1 MSRFFRPDRTRLP
14 TYTKPRPDPL
24 FHSYVPSLRF
34 PVRPKRLTGP
44 WRPGRRLAERA
55 AELEVVA
62 TGLAGG
68 RTDARRGWAGGR
80 AGGPFKEGEH
90 GETVSHRRVASISW
104 PLQQPRLCFS
114 NEIPGPSQKLC
125 VFLYVSTETVQK
137 PIRCALGGHRNQ
149 NKFIKIKTCIF
160 TFKLIIGFCGLLGR
174 NGMVSVR
181 FLWIHL

>member
-34 PVRPKRLTGP
+34 PVRPKRLTGRR
-44 WRPGRRLAERA
+44 RPGRRLAERA

-80 AGGPFKEGEH
+80 AGKRAGEFAAAGGRA
-90 GETVSHRRVASISW
+90 GERA
-104 PLQQPRLCFS
+104 
-114 NEIPGPSQKLC
+114 
-125 VFLYVSTETVQK
+125 
-137 PIRCALGGHRNQ
+137 GGDR
-149 NKFIKIKTCIF
+149 K
-160 TFKLIIGFCGLLGR
+160 
-174 NGMVSVR
+174 SVV
-181 FLWIHL
+181 